1 MGVDDADSHTSN
13 VLPVGKFA
21 ALGREAR
28 MERARP
34 TDSSVN
40 RALMTSVGSQRYSE
54 VLLYCDDLPTP
65 PRVGRHPSARARE
78 YVSAV
83 M

>member
-1 MGVDDADSHTSN
+1 
-13 VLPVGKFA
+13 
-21 ALGREAR
+21 